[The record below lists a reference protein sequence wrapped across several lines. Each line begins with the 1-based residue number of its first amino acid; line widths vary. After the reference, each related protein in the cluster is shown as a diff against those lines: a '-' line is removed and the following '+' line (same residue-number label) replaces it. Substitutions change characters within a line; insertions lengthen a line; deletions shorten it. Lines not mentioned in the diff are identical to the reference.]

1 MANCSIQDSYG
12 IRIGDLCRH
21 DNIIELNL
29 SGNEFEENACI
40 FIGNALS
47 INEIEF
53 YSPNIHFLF
62 FFLAENTSLLYLNL
76 SWNLIRSHASI
87 ALFRGT
93 EVTIF
98 E

>member
-21 DNIIELNL
+21 DNLTELNL
-29 SGNEFEENACI
+29 SGNEFEEHACI

-47 INEIEF
+47 MIESNSLK
-53 YSPNIHFLF
+53 YSRYCFF
-62 FFLAENTSLLYLNL
+62 FFLAENTSLSYLNL
-76 SWNLIRSHASI
+76 SWNLIRSYASI

-93 EVTIF
+93 EVKI
-98 E
+98 